1 MINTIINSLK
11 SLKSDIMTGAD
22 AHKHIDKINEIIQM
36 CEQYVP
42 PDPVISQEEFAA
54 LSAATGQQISVYF
67 ANATINVSPPTP
79 SE

>member
-42 PDPVISQEEFAA
+42 PDRIISQEEFAA
-54 LSAATGQQISVYF
+54 LGAATGQQISVYI
-67 ANATINVSPPTP
+67 ANAVINVSPPTSP
-79 SE
+79 D